1 MSVGFDSA
9 SGLIIVRANLR
20 GPDGL
25 ATARLALDTGAVS
38 TVIAWHIAVFLGYD
52 PATAGTLVQMTTGSG
67 VEHVPRITV
76 QAVEALD
83 HVRHDFP
90 IVVHTLPPTA
100 SVDGVLGL
108 DFLRGL
114 CLTVD
119 FRQGLLTLE

>member
-20 GPDGL
+20 GPDAL

-38 TVIAWHIAVFLGYD
+38 TVIAGHIALFLGYD
-52 PATAGTLVQMTTGSG
+52 PAAASPLVPMTTGSG

-76 QAVEALD
+76 QAIEALGRE
-83 HVRHDFP
+83 RHDFP
-90 IVVHTLPPTA
+90 IIVHTLPPAA

-119 FRQGLLTLE
+119 FRQGLITLD